1 MGIILNNIAPFSCSL
16 LAEILTSLSLKSET
30 DR

>member
-1 MGIILNNIAPFSCSL
+1 MGIILNNIAPLSCSL
-16 LAEILTSLSLKSET
+16 LAKILTSLSLKSEI